1 MSDWWDDVA
10 AELQARSEHAPDPWA
25 DFVEGATDE
34 HLTDEQRAYL
44 EQVKRAGG
52 LAGVATCYEDEQ
64 RAFLRQLDDQ
74 PALGRLTDD

>member
-1 MSDWWDDVA
+1 MSAWWDDVA

-34 HLTDEQRAYL
+34 HLTDEQRA
-44 EQVKRAGG
+44 
-52 LAGVATCYEDEQ
+52 
-64 RAFLRQLDDQ
+64 FLRQLDDQ